1 MVTTRNMNDRHQHD
15 ESINNHI
22 DQIQIFMEL
31 QREIETLKRKNTKEI
46 NVHWS
51 KNARLWQNLK
61 RSGTIPLQAE
71 IKHNNPIGLNAPS
84 VPKTWEANNP
94 HDAHTTK
101 KFDFNGIYY
110 MGL

>member
-46 NVHWS
+46 NVH
-51 KNARLWQNLK
+51 
-61 RSGTIPLQAE
+61 
-71 IKHNNPIGLNAPS
+71 
-84 VPKTWEANNP
+84 
-94 HDAHTTK
+94 
-101 KFDFNGIYY
+101 
-110 MGL
+110 